1 MPAAWRAGGP
11 SISIRTAVLPPSTR
25 RCTRRPPL
33 RTWPRRLGHSTFPP
47 VRPPDFQ
54 RRGIGGSWEQ
64 DVKAFLGEVAVVGE
78 DVGKALAAHGL
89 HGNTVGQAIPLVQA
103 GFIEG
108 QASQERGTRLR
119 QNNDIVI
126 RKNAPG
132 KQRSP
137 SPRAQY
143 PLTVERIFPWATFSY
158 LVMNKRVGSATQV
171 MLATRFCAT
180 VSQKQTQHQ
189 GDQQQ
194 PCSSEMYAQRVD
206 QAGT

>member
-137 SPRAQY
+137 SPRARY
-143 PLTVERIFPWATFSY
+143 PLTVESKKLRQDFIGGIEAIGIQGVIESLDPSMPLITTIGQGNPIERIDKKSIHVERLGRP
-158 LVMNKRVGSATQV
+158 
-171 MLATRFCAT
+171 
-180 VSQKQTQHQ
+180 
-189 GDQQQ
+189 
-194 PCSSEMYAQRVD
+194 
-206 QAGT
+206 